1 MSVFGNIFNFFFHN
15 EYIKALS
22 TYVMIKNTSLGISS
36 VVAALLSLSIVGATT
51 TIPQF
56 SSIDVVKS
64 AYAFPCKG
72 GIGEEYCSG
81 YHAGAIQADKD
92 DNANRNLDVSQ
103 HRCTSTIQ
111 QYCQGFVNGYNDEA
125 DFLK

>member
-1 MSVFGNIFNFFFHN
+1 MKVKLNARKNDVFIIN
-15 EYIKALS
+15 A
-22 TYVMIKNTSLGISS
+22 SLGISC
-36 VVAALLSLSIVGATT
+36 VVAAVLLAASIVGATT
-51 TIPQF
+51 TTTISPF
-56 SSIDVVKS
+56 PSIYVVKS

-72 GIGEEYCSG
+72 GTGEEYCSG
-81 YHAGAIQADKD
+81 YHTGAIQADKD
-92 DNANRNLDVSQ
+92 DNATRNLDVFQ

>member
-1 MSVFGNIFNFFFHN
+1 
-15 EYIKALS
+15 
-22 TYVMIKNTSLGISS
+22 MIKNTSLGISS
-36 VVAALLSLSIVGATT
+36 VVSALLALPIVGVTT
-51 TIPQF
+51 TISQF
-56 SSIDVVKS
+56 TSIDVVKS

-92 DNANRNLDVSQ
+92 DNANRNLDVSH

-125 DFLK
+125 DLLK

>member
-1 MSVFGNIFNFFFHN
+1 MNTLKPYLLIV
-15 EYIKALS
+15 
-22 TYVMIKNTSLGISS
+22 VIKNRSPSISS
-36 VVAALLSLSIVGATT
+36 VVALLALSIVGITT
-51 TIPQF
+51 TIAQLT
-56 SSIDVVKS
+56 SINVVKS
-64 AYAFPCKG
+64 VYAFPGKG

-92 DNANRNLDVSQ
+92 DNANRNLDVFQ
-103 HRCTSTIQ
+103 HRCISTIQ

>member
-1 MSVFGNIFNFFFHN
+1 V
-15 EYIKALS
+15 
-22 TYVMIKNTSLGISS
+22 IKNTSSSISS
-36 VVAALLSLSIVGATT
+36 VVSALLVVSIVGATITT
-51 TIPQF
+51 TISQF
-56 SSIDVVKS
+56 TSINVVKS

-92 DNANRNLDVSQ
+92 DNANRNLDLSQ

-125 DFLK
+125 GLLK

>member
-1 MSVFGNIFNFFFHN
+1 MICLTFPSIINTLKSSLLIV
-15 EYIKALS
+15 
-22 TYVMIKNTSLGISS
+22 VIKNASFGISS
-36 VVAALLSLSIVGATT
+36 VVSALLAASIVGATT
-51 TIPQF
+51 ITTTISQF

-64 AYAFPCKG
+64 TYAFPCKG

-111 QYCQGFVNGYNDEA
+111 QYCQGFVNGYNDEVG
-125 DFLK
+125 FLK

>member
-1 MSVFGNIFNFFFHN
+1 V
-15 EYIKALS
+15 
-22 TYVMIKNTSLGISS
+22 IKNASLIILTV
-36 VVAALLSLSIVGATT
+36 VVALSIVGAATT

-56 SSIDVVKS
+56 TSIDVVKS

-72 GIGEEYCSG
+72 GTGEEYCSG

-111 QYCQGFVNGYNDEA
+111 QYCQGFVNGYNDEVG
-125 DFLK
+125 FLK

>member
-1 MSVFGNIFNFFFHN
+1 V
-15 EYIKALS
+15 
-22 TYVMIKNTSLGISS
+22 IKNASLGISS
-36 VVAALLSLSIVGATT
+36 VVAALLALSIVGAITT
-51 TIPQF
+51 VTQLI
-56 SSIDVVKS
+56 SIDAVKS

-72 GIGEEYCSG
+72 GIGDEYCNG

-111 QYCQGFVNGYNDEA
+111 RYCQGFVNGYNDEVGL
-125 DFLK
+125 LK

>member
-1 MSVFGNIFNFFFHN
+1 
-15 EYIKALS
+15 
-22 TYVMIKNTSLGISS
+22 MIKNTSPSVSS
-36 VVAALLSLSIVGATT
+36 VVIVALLALSIVGVTTTTT
-51 TIPQF
+51 TISQF

-111 QYCQGFVNGYNDEA
+111 QYCQGFVNGYNDEVG
-125 DFLK
+125 FLK

>member
-1 MSVFGNIFNFFFHN
+1 
-15 EYIKALS
+15 
-22 TYVMIKNTSLGISS
+22 MIKNASLNILTV
-36 VVAALLSLSIVGATT
+36 VVALSIVGAATT
-51 TIPQF
+51 SISQI

-64 AYAFPCKG
+64 AYAFSCKG

-92 DNANRNLDVSQ
+92 DNANRNLDVFQ

-125 DFLK
+125 GFLK

>member
-1 MSVFGNIFNFFFHN
+1 
-15 EYIKALS
+15 
-22 TYVMIKNTSLGISS
+22 MIKNTGLSISS
-36 VVAALLSLSIVGATT
+36 VVAASLALSIVGITTT

-56 SSIDVVKS
+56 SSIDIIKS

-72 GIGEEYCSG
+72 GVGEEYCSG

-92 DNANRNLDVSQ
+92 DSANRNLDVYQ
-103 HRCTSTIQ
+103 HRCTSTTQ

>member
-1 MSVFGNIFNFFFHN
+1 MCFWMISSTFCSIINTLNPSLLIVVMKNASPSV
-15 EYIKALS
+15 
-22 TYVMIKNTSLGISS
+22 SS
-36 VVAALLSLSIVGATT
+36 VVAVLLALSMVGTT